1 MAVDLV
7 VNRESYEEIYPS
19 DSDDSDSGDDDLSD
33 SEPENEAMEIFSKE
47 SEKIENQIKQARE
60 GLASASSRLNILDRY
75 GQSFATPRP
84 DNLNASLDAYKVE
97 RKKIFQDYS
106 ASEEMLKAMEF
117 ELSKLVKKNRHVWKE
132 VEKNR
137 KEAEKAKLRK
147 LTKRQLARQEK
158 VQAKRQLK
166 EERAYFWPRKVY
178 RVVLSLDTNFDIT
191 PSVSRRES
199 IDSLGKRAL
208 PSPPKA
214 DSISIAKRSSTV
226 QDSCQIG
233 LAISYITRCAWW
245 SPRYDLGL
253 TTTTGSGIITYRA
266 EFCNQTSESW
276 RDAKV
281 ILSTS
286 QTAFQDLGEAIP
298 NMEPW
303 HICLAKG
310 SGLGSMD
317 EALLSRSEMQRDRKG
332 EVTKSDKFQVP
343 RNVLF
348 GLVNGNPFFPH
359 DDTWQA
365 TAKKKRSPG
374 ALQAVGGSS
383 SLFGGPSVQQGS
395 SSIFGGPNVQQG
407 SSSIFGGLNV
417 QQGSTALFGSTNVQ
431 QASTS
436 LFGSTNV
443 QQGSSSLFS
452 GPSVQPSGFGNVR
465 FGSTVSGAKP
475 NPSESDESFDEADEA
490 DAETIIPQDPMI
502 EFEESNWEETGLT
515 ATYYVPGVRTIPP
528 SKTTRRHK
536 IASIALK
543 DVQLSYVL
551 VPKLREAAFL
561 KARLRNN
568 SSITL
573 LKGPVG
579 LTLDGSFLGNTTI
592 PRCSAGDA
600 FSLNLGV
607 DPGITVIYQKP
618 VVRRNQV
625 GVFQKE
631 GSCMFT
637 RSLVVTNTKANSV
650 LEGVVLDQVPVSED
664 EKLKVEVLQPRGLKS
679 EGDHAMS
686 GKAVTVGA
694 VRNGSPSR
702 SVSSA
707 GEARG
712 VKGTED
718 NGGQAVA
725 TLKKAGEIR
734 WSLKLNPG
742 QRIRLNLEYE
752 TRFPSSE
759 RVVGK

>member
-19 DSDDSDSGDDDLSD
+19 DSDDSDSDDDDLSD

-47 SEKIENQIKQARE
+47 SERIKNQIKQAHE
-60 GLASASSRLNILDRY
+60 GLASASSRLDILDRH
-75 GQSFATPRP
+75 GQSFAKSCP
-84 DNLNASLDAYKVE
+84 DNLNANLDAYKVE
-97 RKKIFQDYS
+97 RKKIFQDYA
-106 ASEEMLKAMEF
+106 ASDEMLKSMEF
-117 ELSKLVKKNRHVWKE
+117 EQFKLVKKNRHVRKE
-132 VEKNR
+132 AEKNR

-147 LTKRQLARQEK
+147 ATKRQLARQEK
-158 VQAKRQLK
+158 VQAKRRLK
-166 EERAYFWPRKVY
+166 EERVYFWPKKVY

-191 PSVSRRES
+191 PSLSRRES

-208 PSPPKA
+208 PSSPKA
-214 DSISIAKRSSTV
+214 DSISIAKRSSTA

-233 LAISYITRCAWW
+233 LAISYITRYAWW
-245 SPRYDLGL
+245 SPRYDLAL
-253 TTTTGSGIITYRA
+253 TTTTGSGMITYRA
-266 EFCNQTSESW
+266 EFCNKTSESW

-303 HICLAKG
+303 HICLAQG
-310 SGLGSMD
+310 FGVSGMN

-332 EVTKSDKFQVP
+332 EANKSDKFQVP

-348 GLVNGNPFFPH
+348 GLVNGNSLFKH

-365 TAKKKRSPG
+365 TAKQKRNPFMGFGSG
-374 ALQAVGGSS
+374 AQQGARDSSSIFGAPSVQPSGGS
-383 SLFGGPSVQQGS
+383 SLFGGPSVQPSGGS
-395 SSIFGGPNVQQG
+395 GLFGGR
-407 SSSIFGGLNV
+407 
-417 QQGSTALFGSTNVQ
+417 
-431 QASTS
+431 
-436 LFGSTNV
+436 
-443 QQGSSSLFS
+443 
-452 GPSVQPSGFGNVR
+452 SVQPSGFADVR
-465 FGSTVSGAKP
+465 FGSSTVSGAKP
-475 NPSESDESFDEADEA
+475 NPSESDESSDEA
-490 DAETIIPQDPMI
+490 DAETIIPQDPTI

-515 ATYYVPGVRTIPP
+515 ATFDVPGVRTIPP
-528 SKTTRRHK
+528 SRTTRRHK

-543 DVQLSYVL
+543 DVRLSYVL

-607 DPGITVIYQKP
+607 DPGITVTYQKP

-631 GSCMFT
+631 GSCIFT

-664 EKLKVEVLQPRGLKS
+664 EKLKVEVLQPRGLKK

-694 VRNGSPSR
+694 VKNGSPSR

-707 GEARG
+707 DGARG
-712 VKGTED
+712 VKVTED
-718 NGGQAVA
+718 DCGQAVA
-725 TLKKAGEIR
+725 TLKKGGEIR

-742 QRIRLNLEYE
+742 QRIRLDLEYE

-759 RVVGK
+759 RVIGK